1 MNIWSE
7 AKVQEKLKYVH
18 GNPVK
23 RGLVPSP
30 EQWRWSSFR
39 FCHLED
45 SSLAAMVC
53 CLPSPQ
59 TRQTAPRLRH
69 PSGLLDK
76 HGLRGA
82 LGRALMAGGSL
93 TSATFQK

>member
-1 MNIWSE
+1 M
-7 AKVQEKLKYVH
+7 
-18 GNPVK
+18 
-23 RGLVPSP
+23 
-30 EQWRWSSFR
+30 
-39 FCHLED
+39 D
-45 SSLAAMVC
+45 